1 MLQRLTSETEA
12 AKATLQATERLRS
25 RAVFLSGLVAPFRR
39 AFRFVGLGHRA
50 GVRSAIVGTAGRD
63 EPCPWCS

>member
-1 MLQRLTSETEA
+1 MYPNARRQVFEAQAQSCFLDEESQSCSETEA

-39 AFRFVGLGHRA
+39 AFRFVFR
-50 GVRSAIVGTAGRD
+50 RKD
-63 EPCPWCS
+63 